1 MTIYLGSDH
10 RGFKLKE
17 LIESQLK
24 THGHVVHDLG
34 NDHYDEADDYPEF
47 AHRVAEKVSAEET
60 SRGIVLC
67 GSGIGVDIVANK
79 FKGVRSA
86 LALST
91 EQAIASRNDDDAN
104 VLALAADYLTPKQ
117 AQAIV
122 KVWLE
127 TPFSG
132 DERHKRRLGEIEEIE
147 EFEK

>member
-17 LIESQLK
+17 LIESELK
-24 THGHVVHDLG
+24 VRGHAVQDLG

-86 LALST
+86 LVLST
-91 EQAIASRNDDDAN
+91 EQAIASRNDDNAN
-104 VLALAADYLTPKQ
+104 VLALAADYVTPEK
-117 AQAIV
+117 ALELV
-122 KVWLE
+122 RVWLD

-132 DERHKRRLGEIEEIE
+132 DERHKRRLGEIEE
-147 EFEK
+147 FEK